1 MRRWWNLYISSTT
14 EDYKG
19 LFGYI
24 GENGKVCNLT
34 ISTSNAYTTSGV
46 KGGSYVGLLAGCNKG
61 TIENVKVSGLIV
73 LENYGTKSAYKES
86 VGGLVGCN
94 RDSGK
99 IEKSI
104 SSVSIVINTSASSTA
119 GRYYQYIGGLVGKN
133 SKGNIEKSTATGIV
147 YGTATGDL
155 YIGGLIGQTDNTKIE
170 NTYTISEVIGKEY
183 IGGLVGKNDTAGTSV
198 KNSYWTIEKSG
209 CTRSAAGTVLEDMSI
224 QSNYVDWDFD
234 TIWHMENGYPK
245 LNN

>member
-46 KGGSYVGLLAGCNKG
+46 KGGSYVGVLAGCNKG

-104 SSVSIVINTSASSTA
+104 SSVSIVINTSASSAA
-119 GRYYQYIGGLVGKN
+119 GRYYQYIGGLIGYDYDGTIKN
-133 SKGNIEKSTATGIV
+133 SYSTGKV
-147 YGTATGDL
+147 NGGTVAGKV
-155 YIGGLIGQTDNTKIE
+155 GGLIGQTANTKIE

-209 CTRSAAGTVLEDMSI
+209 CTCSAAGTVLEDMSI